1 MSKKTI
7 YYIVGGVAIVG
18 IIYFLSNKKNKPT
31 EEKKSTDND
40 TSEESSTAIAPVTAP
55 APAPATTPATTPAN
69 APVSVT
75 APAPVKLTAE
85 QLKLALQKCGK
96 KPIRKKNKILYDK
109 CRANITAKLKSQGLI
124 AFDGLYSFEGVT
136 DMYIKNKQRQKS
148 FVEQVVNREN
158 GRIFAGDVYQN

>member
-40 TSEESSTAIAPVTAP
+40 TSEESSTAIAP
-55 APAPATTPATTPAN
+55 ATT
-69 APVSVT
+69 PVSVT
-75 APAPVKLTAE
+75 APAPIKLTAE
-85 QLKLALQKCGK
+85 QLKLELQKCGK
-96 KPIRKKNKILYDK
+96 KPTRKKNKILYDK
-109 CRANITAKLKSQGLI
+109 CRVDITAKLKSQGLI